1 MRIAFVIEHFGPRQ
15 GGAERYA
22 WGLARWLVR
31 QGHSMDVLTAD
42 ALDEHNGQVA
52 IRLLDVRPNPRNTRL
67 ARFAA
72 AVTTTL
78 RQQSYD
84 VVHAFNHA
92 WPCDVLRLGGGV
104 HLAFEKY
111 NALSAGNPLQQI
123 LKALSHKLLPW
134 YRALREN
141 ERRQFD
147 HPRRLFIAIS
157 QKVADDMIRFY
168 PSSAGRIR
176 VIRNG
181 FDPAE
186 YNPDLAARQRPKTRI
201 RFGLTPETIALLF
214 VSNNFRLKGLRDLI
228 EALPLVSKQL
238 AKPIKLLVV
247 GRCNSHPFERLAAH
261 HHVQDLTRFCGHA
274 ERLLDVYAA
283 ANVLAHPSYYDAF
296 GFVCLE
302 AMACG
307 LPVVVSR
314 NSGVSEIMKDGD
326 GSVFVDM
333 PCPRETLADAIIRAA
348 DPLFL
353 ERARTIHWQL
363 AQQYPIEKNYQAV
376 LELYERVTKERS
388 TFNPDGSVKNRLPAS
403 RTA

>member
-1 MRIAFVIEHFGPRQ
+1 MKIAFAIEHFSPRQ

-22 WGLARWLVR
+22 WGLARWLAC
-31 QGHSMDVLTAD
+31 QGHSMDVLTTD
-42 ALDEHNGQVA
+42 APDEHNGQVA
-52 IRLLDVRPNPRNTRL
+52 IRLLDVPSNPRNTRP

-72 AVTTTL
+72 AVTAAL
-78 RQQSYD
+78 QRQSYD

-111 NALSAGNPLQQI
+111 NALSSGRPFQQI
-123 LKALSHKLLPW
+123 LKALSYRILQR

-157 QKVADDMIRFY
+157 QKVADDMVRFY
-168 PSSAGRIR
+168 PSSEGRIR

-181 FDPAE
+181 LDPAA
-186 YNPDLAARQRPKTRI
+186 YNPDLAARQRPEARA
-201 RFGLTPETIALLF
+201 RLGLTPETIALLF
-214 VSNNFRLKGLRDLI
+214 VSNNYRLKGLHDLI
-228 EALPLVSKQL
+228 EALPLV
-238 AKPIKLLVV
+238 AKRVAAPIKLLVV
-247 GRCNSHPFERLAAH
+247 GRGNSRPFERLAARC
-261 HHVQDLTRFCGHA
+261 HVQDLTCFCGHA
-274 ERLLDVYAA
+274 ESLLDVYAG
-283 ANVLAHPSYYDAF
+283 ANVLVHPSYYDAF

-307 LPVVVSR
+307 LAVVVSR
-314 NSGVSEIMKDGD
+314 NSGVSEIMEEGN

-333 PCPRETLADAIIRAA
+333 PCPRESLAGAIVRAV

-353 ERARTIHWQL
+353 ERAKTSQWQL
-363 AQQYPIEKNYQAV
+363 ALQHPIEKNYQAV
-376 LELYERVTKERS
+376 LDLYEQVAAEKSRRT
-388 TFNPDGSVKNRLPAS
+388 NGSIS
-403 RTA
+403 RACRPQS

>member
-1 MRIAFVIEHFGPRQ
+1 MKIAFAIEHFSPRQ

-22 WGLARWLVR
+22 WGLAHWLVR
-31 QGHSMDVLTAD
+31 HGHSMDVLTTD
-42 ALDEHNGQVA
+42 ALDEHHGQVA
-52 IRLLDVRPNPRNTRL
+52 IRLLDVRPNPRNTRP

-72 AVTTTL
+72 AVAAVL
-78 RQQSYD
+78 RRQNNYD

-111 NALSAGNPLQQI
+111 NALSSGRPLQQI
-123 LKALSHKLLPW
+123 LKTLSYRLLPR

-147 HPRRLFIAIS
+147 NPRRHFIAIS
-157 QKVADDMIRFY
+157 QKVADDMVRFY

-186 YNPDLAARQRPKTRI
+186 YNPDLAARQRPEARA
-201 RFGLTPETIALLF
+201 RLGLTPETIALLF

-228 EALPLVSKQL
+228 EALPLVSKQV

-247 GRCNSHPFERLAAH
+247 GRGDSHPFERLAAH

-274 ERLLDVYAA
+274 ESLLDVYAA

-333 PCPRETLADAIIRAA
+333 PCPREALADAIVRAA

-353 ERARTIHWQL
+353 ERAKTIQWQL
-363 AQQYPIEKNYQAV
+363 ARQYPIEKNYQ
-376 LELYERVTKERS
+376 LTLKLYEQVAVENSRR
-388 TFNPDGSVKNRLPAS
+388 AS
-403 RTA
+403 GVISRAGRPQS